1 MYILVFFCRFI
12 IVIIIFLFRQ
22 SSSETKKE
30 LRLARISLCIVWLFL
45 FCHVWKLVP
54 TFFSTFLDDSNMEN
68 DEDMALGI
76 RVEWPEW
83 LYMVENISHTLI
95 TLNSSLNFLIYIV
108 L

>member
-1 MYILVFFCRFI
+1 M
-12 IVIIIFLFRQ
+12 
-22 SSSETKKE
+22 
-30 LRLARISLCIVWLFL
+30 WLFL

-54 TFFSTFLDDSNMEN
+54 TFYSTFLDDSNMEN

>member
-1 MYILVFFCRFI
+1 
-12 IVIIIFLFRQ
+12 
-22 SSSETKKE
+22 
-30 LRLARISLCIVWLFL
+30 
-45 FCHVWKLVP
+45 
-54 TFFSTFLDDSNMEN
+54 MEN
-68 DEDMALGI
+68 IDEDMALGI